1 MLQNIC
7 KQFREQVLQ
16 ITLKEMELKT
26 GTNHK
31 TISAFENGRSNNIN
45 HLQLYIQCCTEQMEV
60 DTFLYNINTVLK
72 GAYHEE

>member
-1 MLQNIC
+1 MIQNIC

-26 GTNHK
+26 GINHK

-45 HLQLYIQCCTEQMEV
+45 HLKLYFDCCE
-60 DTFLYNINTVLK
+60 NVLDEHTLNHNLFTYLR
-72 GAYHEE
+72 G